1 MRKKIPYLLFMFCI
15 ILILLPQTAYAKEK
29 DAEENDIYD
38 SLQESIHKNWEDG
51 FADLEA
57 TDEIEIK
64 GPLSER
70 LLRGIARY
78 PYNA

>member
-38 SLQESIHKNWEDG
+38 SLQESIHKMG
-51 FADLEA
+51 LQ
-57 TDEIEIK
+57 ILK
-64 GPLSER
+64 LQMKSK
-70 LLRGIARY
+70 
-78 PYNA
+78 

>member
-1 MRKKIPYLLFMFCI
+1 MRKEIRYLLFMFCI

-57 TDEIEIK
+57 TDEIEILFIFVFGMTK
-64 GPLSER
+64 LIS
-70 LLRGIARY
+70 IFK
-78 PYNA
+78 